1 MKCNRTTTLVLT
13 KLDFTFRPN
22 QTPCK
27 KMQIRDLIESATA
40 EQYVSTLIK
49 IFNCPFTQL
58 VAKTIYHCC
67 CALYVCIFVCVWYVY
82 MYLLSVCPLQLMSNI
97 YRKPMHKC
105 WCASNFI
112 HFFNMVKG
120 QTILIFIY
128 IGFIFVK
135 ISWKKTTVETPSHA
149 Y

>member
-1 MKCNRTTTLVLT
+1 MEFFTTLAKKIHLFCLFVFRFLSSAGYDVKCNRTTTLVPT

-58 VAKTIYHCC
+58 VAKRIYHCC
-67 CALYVCIFVCVWYVY
+67 CAYVCMYFVCVWYVY

-97 YRKPMHKC
+97 YRKPMYKMLMCIKLH
-105 WCASNFI
+105 S
-112 HFFNMVKG
+112 
-120 QTILIFIY
+120 LL
-128 IGFIFVK
+128 
-135 ISWKKTTVETPSHA
+135 
-149 Y
+149 